1 MSNVISMDNRRQY
14 KYLQDFQVETI
25 NVADGDTII
34 LHLSDKL
41 DIDDINII
49 QKEMQKCFPNNQV
62 ICANRCILDKITIVK
77 QEQNPFIDI
86 DWEGLL

>member
-1 MSNVISMDNRRQY
+1 MSNVISMGNRRQY

-25 NVADGDTII
+25 NVTDGDTII

-77 QEQNPFIDI
+77 HEQNPFVNINLED
-86 DWEGLL
+86 LL

>member
-1 MSNVISMDNRRQY
+1 MDNRRQY

-25 NVADGDTII
+25 NVTDGDTII

-77 QEQNPFIDI
+77 QEQNPFVNINLED
-86 DWEGLL
+86 LL

>member
-25 NVADGDTII
+25 NVTDGDTII

-77 QEQNPFIDI
+77 HEQNPFVNINLED
-86 DWEGLL
+86 LL

>member
-25 NVADGDTII
+25 SVADGDTII

-62 ICANRCILDKITIVK
+62 ICANRYILDKITIVK
-77 QEQNPFIDI
+77 KEQNPFVDI

>member
-1 MSNVISMDNRRQY
+1 MSNVIDMNNRRQY

-25 NVADGDTII
+25 KVADGDTII

-49 QKEMQKCFPNNQV
+49 QKEMQKCFPNNQI

-77 QEQNPFIDI
+77 QEQNPFININLED
-86 DWEGLL
+86 LL